1 MPAANSK
8 TLSVVLGEDAWNGD
22 ADAIVSVD
30 GIVILNGA
38 VNASQAKGGETVNLG
53 SFDGMVDHTISVQFT
68 NDAYGGTPSADRN
81 LYVDNVLVNGTATT
95 QSAPLFSNGTAT
107 FTVPAT
113 PAAPTPAA
121 PTPIVVGSG
130 PDTVALSLSEDAWNG
145 DAQFVLLVDGQQVG
159 GTLTATAAHGTGAET
174 TVDLEGNFS
183 AAPHTF
189 GVQFVNDA
197 YGGTA
202 STDRNLYLDAVSVN
216 GADQNVTQSLFSNG
230 TASLTAQAAT
240 SIGIGPDTVQIVAS
254 EDAWNGDAQMTVSI
268 DGVQVGNP
276 IIVTA
281 SHAAGATDTF
291 LVHGDF
297 GAGSHNVSVAF
308 TNDAWGGTA
317 STDRNLYVQ
326 SVSLDGATV
335 AGATGP
341 LFSNGAVSGTANIA
355 GAPTT
360 STANSPPS
368 SSTVTPTPVTTTPVT
383 TTPVTTT
390 PVTIPP
396 AALPPVTPPQPAAPP
411 LSTSSTPANTTTP
424 PSGYGADSTVG
435 LIPVGAPAYAAGS
448 SIETVGIG
456 KEFATI
462 GAAVAAAGNGTVI
475 LVDAGTYTNDFATN
489 YSNISLIAV
498 GGRVTEIATVPPPN
512 YKGLITTEADL
523 TVEGFDFEDVRIPDA
538 EGHNG
543 AGIRDDQGSLVLEN
557 DQFIGNQDGILT
569 NAGTY
574 SITIDHSVFNDNGG
588 NDGNGAGNIHNVYIG
603 DIASVTATNSVFE
616 NAQVGHEFKSRA
628 NVNTLTNNL
637 FVSGVGIGTGSY
649 DIDLPDGGK
658 DTVAGNTII
667 KGPNAENNALL
678 HFGGEGIP
686 YAGSS
691 LTVTGNLFESDGNP
705 QALAILNQTAISA
718 SVTGN
723 EFDNIPST
731 QFAQGPATINNSV
744 DGTGAAIANQSLVG
758 VLPGSTYFATG
769 SAPVTLVMQ
778 NGNYFAAQG
787 GDGHLTIQDYQGHV
801 IVIGGAGGL
810 DFTEYPGVGGNQIT
824 TAAGSTNRLNLEGGD
839 SIDSEGNDTIL
850 AGDYNDTAQID
861 GTATVTGGAG
871 NSAWS
876 VNGTAS
882 IWTGTGSAF
891 INVGATGNVAVTGI
905 QDYFSLSSNGGNAT
919 WNTTNSGDGVS
930 GSASVGAFSMQVY
943 DGSAKVTT
951 TAGTTGATLH
961 FNTGDVDVT
970 SIGPDTIYAGSGN
983 ASITVSGAANVFAG
997 TGTLELYGHADGAG
1011 ANLYGNGGDYTI
1023 AGDTGNITY
1032 YGGALASTVEATL
1045 NNITLAGGA
1054 GHLTVNGGAR
1064 DIVKGGAGGL
1074 TFNDYGN
1081 GANTVSTSNG
1091 ATDQLNLS
1099 GTNAVYSYGND
1110 TIALDSG
1117 NSNFYIY
1124 GRSSLLLEDGNS
1136 TADLWGND
1144 TVTTTAGAAKLN
1156 AHLGANVSL
1165 ISSATDTV
1173 NITGA
1178 TLNVAFTDPTFGSLS
1193 SAAVSGSGTAT
1204 VTTAAYFG
1212 ITVTTNGVAT
1222 ETVTSNTGITVNAN
1236 GSTAIH
1242 LGAGTSTVNA
1252 TGVGDQV
1259 WGGSGALSV
1268 NDYDANGGSLTVH
1281 GGSGSVA
1288 VNQEADTLTFLGGSG
1303 SATLSGAG
1311 VFNIVGGA
1319 GDITA
1324 HQNYGLDIAS
1334 FVGGSGTA
1342 SLQLTT
1348 AASDI
1353 TFGTGATDAHEL
1365 GWGSADTFHFLAG
1378 MNGADTVENFRI
1390 GTDTAKLGAGVSVAS
1405 SSIQNGSATFTLT
1418 SGAHVTFAGLST
1430 TNGIFS

>member
-30 GIVILNGA
+30 GIVIFNGA
-38 VNASQAKGGETVNLG
+38 VNASHAKGGETVNLG
-53 SFDGMVDHTISVQFT
+53 SFDGTIDHTISVQFT

-174 TVDLEGNFS
+174 TIDLEGNFS

-230 TASLTAQAAT
+230 TASFTAQAAT
-240 SIGIGPDTVQIVAS
+240 SIGTGPDTVQIVAS
-254 EDAWNGDAQMTVSI
+254 EDAWSGDAQMTVSI

-276 IIVTA
+276 ITVTA

-341 LFSNGAVSGTANIA
+341 LFSNGAVSGTASIA

-368 SSTVTPTPVTTTPVT
+368 SSTVTP
-383 TTPVTTT
+383 TPVTTT

-448 SIETVGIG
+448 PIETVGVG
-456 KEFATI
+456 KQFATI

-523 TVEGFDFEDVRIPDA
+523 TVEGFDFEDVRIPDE

-744 DGTGAAIANQSLVG
+744 DGAGAAIANQSLVG

-769 SAPVTLVMQ
+769 SAPATITLDGSSYQ
-778 NGNYFAAQG
+778 AAQG
-787 GDGHLTIQDYQGHV
+787 GAGLLTVNVNHGHIV
-801 IVIGGAGGL
+801 VIGGTGGI
-810 DFTEYPGVGGNQIT
+810 DIIENPNDGVGADQYT
-824 TAAGSTNRLNLEGGD
+824 TVAGSTNILDLAGGGD
-839 SIDSEGNDTIL
+839 SIDSEGNDTIF
-850 AGDYNDTAQID
+850 AGDGDQSGTIN
-861 GTATVTGGAG
+861 GTATISGALDDIYT
-871 NSAWS
+871 NSWS
-876 VNGTAS
+876 VNGTATINTGADS
-882 IWTGTGSAF
+882 TFINLGASANVTITGTNSYF
-891 INVGATGNVAVTGI
+891 AVT
-905 QDYFSLSSNGGNAT
+905 SNGGNVS
-919 WNTTNSGDGVS
+919 WNTTNSGTAVS
-930 GSASVGAFSMQVY
+930 GSASVGAFSLQAFNGVMQI
-943 DGSAKVTT
+943 TT
-951 TAGTTGATLH
+951 VAGTTGATLH
-961 FNTGDVDVT
+961 LDEGGAHVI
-970 SIGPDTIYAGSGN
+970 SLGPDTIYAGSGN
-983 ASITVSGAANVFAG
+983 ANITVSGAANVYAG
-997 TGTLELYGHADGAG
+997 TGTLELFGHADSAG
-1011 ANLYGNGGDYTI
+1011 ANLYGSGGDYTI
-1023 AGDTGNITY
+1023 AGDTGKITY
-1032 YGGALASTVEATL
+1032 HGGALASTVEAQL
-1045 NNITLAGGA
+1045 DNITLLGETGL
-1054 GHLTVNGGAR
+1054 LTVNGGSR
-1064 DIVKGGAGGL
+1064 DTIKGGSGGL
-1074 TFNDYGN
+1074 VLNDFGN
-1081 GANTVSTSNG
+1081 GANTVLTSNG
-1091 ATDQLNLS
+1091 ATDHLNLS
-1099 GTNAVYSYGND
+1099 GTDAVYSYGND
-1110 TIALDSG
+1110 TITLDSG
-1117 NSNFYIY
+1117 DSNFYIY

-1144 TVTTTAGAAKLN
+1144 TVTTTAGAATIN

-1212 ITVTTNGVAT
+1212 ITVTTTGLAT
-1222 ETVTSNTGITVNAN
+1222 ETVTSNSGITVNAN

-1252 TGVGDQV
+1252 TGTGDEI
-1259 WGGSGALSV
+1259 WAGSGALSV
-1268 NDYDANGGSLTVH
+1268 NDYDANGGSLTIH

-1303 SATLSGAG
+1303 SATLSGSG
-1311 VFNIVGGA
+1311 VFNIVGGS
-1319 GDITA
+1319 GNITA

-1334 FVGGSGTA
+1334 FIGGSGTA

-1348 AASDI
+1348 AASDV
-1353 TFGTGATDAHEL
+1353 TFGTGTTDAHEL

-1390 GTDTAKLGAGVSVAS
+1390 GTDIAKLGAGVSVAS
-1405 SSIQNGSATFTLT
+1405 ASVQNGAATFTLT
-1418 SGAHVTFAGLST
+1418 SGAHVTFAGLTT
-1430 TNGIFS
+1430 TNNVFS